1 MLETDLNGL
10 WLTLK
15 NNQMFHL
22 FILLG
27 ICIILYMMLSKY
39 MKQKNN
45 FDDINNINYLN
56 ALYGMNTDNMN
67 ITQSYCKG
75 DIPKLDEAIIRN
87 AIEFKNRDPSMM
99 TTSMVVPEPSKPSDE
114 VRRKTKM
121 DVLNMFYSSF
131 DDDLTT
137 IKSRPQNLYVIP

>member
-45 FDDINNINYLN
+45 FDDINCK
-56 ALYGMNTDNMN
+56 
-67 ITQSYCKG
+67 YCFLFEPYWFYPYFKSK
-75 DIPKLDEAIIRN
+75 IPPKKYA
-87 AIEFKNRDPSMM
+87 KNLL
-99 TTSMVVPEPSKPSDE
+99 KIFAKNCA
-114 VRRKTKM
+114 KTFAKKHF
-121 DVLNMFYSSF
+121 L
-131 DDDLTT
+131 L
-137 IKSRPQNLYVIP
+137 